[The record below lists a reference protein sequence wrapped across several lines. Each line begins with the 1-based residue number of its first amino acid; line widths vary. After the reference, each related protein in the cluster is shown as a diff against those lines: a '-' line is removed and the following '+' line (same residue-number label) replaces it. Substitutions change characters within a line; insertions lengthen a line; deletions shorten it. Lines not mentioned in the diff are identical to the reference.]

1 MSLLYLDTETT
12 GLDPLTCELVT
23 LQLMTPSGKTV
34 LLKDP
39 VSLEQYKPILES
51 SIVVCHNAK
60 FDSKFLKY
68 HYGITLHTVYDT
80 YLAEIALSGGRLAR
94 RKGASLKDLV
104 FEYCGVTLDKSEQ
117 LGFKKGEPLTAEQEQ
132 YALNDLKYLPEIMK
146 QQQAKIKLL
155 DLENIVNIEMRCIPA
170 VVWLEL
176 SGFHV
181 DLEKFEEIKAMIQ
194 KQYQETE
201 AFLQKELVTY
211 DKQKQ
216 LDGTFVS
223 NELNLSSPEQLKQ
236 ALQNKGYDIDK
247 TDKKTRAKYSNEPV
261 FKSLTDFKEAETL
274 IKMFIN
280 PLPDFINSYTQRVY
294 PDFWQYGAK
303 SGRFTCGKPNLQQQ
317 PSRFKEWRTIFTA
330 EPGNKLIAADYSQ
343 IELRIIGQ
351 LAKDQKYIHAYKE
364 GLDLHR
370 NTAAVM
376 FKVPVDQVTKQ
387 QRGIAKS
394 INFGLNYG
402 MGKRS
407 LTEKLKLETG
417 IDYSE
422 DEVGRLVDDFK
433 CLYSEV
439 TSYLKKVSGKGFNKL
454 EIRTEAGRLFKFDK
468 PSTETE
474 EKYNAEKGN
483 IERECKNLPV
493 QGLCADMLKL
503 AMANLFLILE
513 PRGIKLVN
521 CIHDELVFECKEE
534 EAEEIGQIIKAEME
548 SAGSLFRKD
557 LPCLVEVTI
566 ADFWKKE

>member
-1 MSLLYLDTETT
+1 
-12 GLDPLTCELVT
+12 
-23 LQLMTPSGKTV
+23 
-34 LLKDP
+34 
-39 VSLEQYKPILES
+39 
-51 SIVVCHNAK
+51 
-60 FDSKFLKY
+60 
-68 HYGITLHTVYDT
+68 
-80 YLAEIALSGGRLAR
+80 
-94 RKGASLKDLV
+94 
-104 FEYCGVTLDKSEQ
+104 
-117 LGFKKGEPLTAEQEQ
+117 
-132 YALNDLKYLPEIMK
+132 MK

-155 DLENIVNIEMRCIPA
+155 DLENIVNIEMRCIPT

-201 AFLQKELVTY
+201 ASLQKELVTY

-274 IKMFIN
+274 LKMFIN

-317 PSRFKEWRTIFTA
+317 SSRFKDWRKIFTA
-330 EPGNKLIAADYSQ
+330 EPGNKLVAADYSQ

-376 FKVPVDQVTKQ
+376 FNVPVDQVTKQ

-402 MGKRS
+402 MGKKS
-407 LTEKLKLETG
+407 LSEKLKLETG
-417 IDYSE
+417 IAYTE
-422 DEVGRLVDDFK
+422 DEAAKFIKDFRK
-433 CLYSEV
+433 LYPDV
-439 TSYLKKVSGKGFNKL
+439 TTYLEKISKKGFTQL
-454 EIRTEAGRLFKFDK
+454 EARTAAGRLYKFDP
-468 PSTETE
+468 PSTETD
-474 EKYNAEKGN
+474 EKYNAGKGS
-483 IERECKNLPV
+483 IERSCKSWPV
-493 QGLCADMLKL
+493 QGLCADMLKI
-503 AMANLFLILE
+503 AMASLFLILE
-513 PRGIKLVN
+513 PRGVKLVN
-521 CIHDELVFECKEE
+521 CIHDELVFECKTE
-534 EAEEIGQIIKAEME
+534 EAEEIGGIIKAEME
-548 SAGSLFRKD
+548 KAGCLFLKY
-557 LPCLVEVTI
+557 LPCVVDVTI

>member
-1 MSLLYLDTETT
+1 MSVLYLDIETT
-12 GLDPLTCELVT
+12 GLNPLSCELVT
-23 LQLMTPSGKTV
+23 LQIISSKGESRTI
-34 LLKDP
+34 KDP
-39 VSLEQYKPILES
+39 VTLKTVKPALERNL
-51 SIVVCHNAK
+51 VVCHNAK

-68 HYGITLHTVYDT
+68 HYGITLYNVYDT
-80 YLAEIALSGGRLAR
+80 YLAEIAISGGKLAQ
-94 RKGASLKDLV
+94 RKGASLADLV
-104 FEYCGVTLDKSEQ
+104 FKYCGVTLDKSEQ
-117 LGFKKGEPLTAEQEQ
+117 LGFKKGESLTAEQER

-146 QQQAKIKLL
+146 QQQANIKLL
-155 DLENIVNIEMRCIPA
+155 DLENIVNIEMKCLPA

-176 SGFHV
+176 SGLHV
-181 DLEKFEEIKAMIQ
+181 DLEKFDEIKAAIQ
-194 KQYQETE
+194 EQYEETE

-211 DKQKQ
+211 DKQCQ
-216 LDGTFVS
+216 LDGSFIS

-236 ALQNKGYDIDK
+236 ALRNKGYDINK
-247 TDKKTRAKYSNEPV
+247 TDKKARAEFAHVPIFRNLSN
-261 FKSLTDFKEAETL
+261 FKEAETL
-274 IKMFIN
+274 LKMFIK
-280 PLPDFINSYTQRVY
+280 PLPDFINSNTQRVY

-317 PSRFKEWRTIFTA
+317 PSRFKDWRKIFTA

-351 LAKDQKYIHAYKE
+351 LAHDKKYIHAYKE

-387 QRGIAKS
+387 QRDIAKS

-433 CLYSEV
+433 CLYSDV

-468 PSTETE
+468 PSTENE
-474 EKYNAEKGN
+474 EKYNSEKGN

-493 QGLCADMLKL
+493 QGLCADMLKI
-503 AMANLFLILE
+503 AMASLFLILE
-513 PRGIKLVN
+513 PRGVKLVN
-521 CIHDELVFECKEE
+521 CIHDELVFECKAE
-534 EAEEIGQIIKAEME
+534 EAEEIGPIIKAEME
-548 SAGSLFRKD
+548 KAGSLFLKD